1 MFLHLVLLCV
11 PLGGNAGRRRDWPR
25 PCATHGRWRSYR
37 AVHAREMRTGRYRG
51 ARERNYTR
59 RPKMRRPH
67 SLPESALCEG
77 RRSGEPSVGAGGVR
91 ITPCED
97 GAQSCRKRRWR
108 ESHPGR
114 SACGRIEHRAI
125 PRLKAAHS
133 SQTGDRPESSQI
145 LETRDFRVG
154 HKGPLLRTASS

>member
-1 MFLHLVLLCV
+1 MEGV
-11 PLGGNAGRRRDWPR
+11 PPWAERLGGSAPGGGRRR
-25 PCATHGRWRSYR
+25 
-37 AVHAREMRTGRYRG
+37 
-51 ARERNYTR
+51 
-59 RPKMRRPH
+59 
-67 SLPESALCEG
+67 
-77 RRSGEPSVGAGGVR
+77 
-91 ITPCED
+91 
-97 GAQSCRKRRWR
+97 R

-154 HKGPLLRTASS
+154 HRGPLLRTASS